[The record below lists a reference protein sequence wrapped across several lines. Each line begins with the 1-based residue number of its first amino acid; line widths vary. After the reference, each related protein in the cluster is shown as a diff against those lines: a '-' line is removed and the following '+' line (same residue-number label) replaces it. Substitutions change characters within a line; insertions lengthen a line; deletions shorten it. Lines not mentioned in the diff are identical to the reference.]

1 MKLLFPLMKKA
12 KEHNNGNEF
21 GYFLE
26 EYKRKTQLIEKNP
39 NLMAI
44 EDSLQIEM
52 TDESLI
58 KEMLSLEYNEVQC
71 NYHENCNAIANLH
84 EVNEEIEDEYEDSV
98 LQEIEVI
105 QLEVQSKEY
114 VPSQVLSF
122 AKPSSFH
129 LSAPANVEE
138 LQRMFDFGCF
148 QIFSLPY

>member
-1 MKLLFPLMKKA
+1 
-12 KEHNNGNEF
+12 
-21 GYFLE
+21 
-26 EYKRKTQLIEKNP
+26 
-39 NLMAI
+39 
-44 EDSLQIEM
+44 M

-58 KEMLSLEYNEVQC
+58 KEVLSLEYNEAQC
-71 NYHENCNAIANLH
+71 NNHENCNAIANLH
-84 EVNEEIEDEYEDSV
+84 EVNEEIEEEYEDSV

-138 LQRMFDFGCF
+138 LQKCLILDASRSFLYHTNKHWKSCHT
-148 QIFSLPY
+148 